1 MMKRSSQA
9 RVLGCALGLAAIAS
23 LVACVSG
30 ERDDG
35 PDDIDGAGGGDGS
48 AGAAVRAVDPTGSWN
63 LRLWFNEA
71 CDRPP
76 LIERATLHVIGD
88 PIEYEVVAPEASA
101 SATVSCTAD
110 RCTLSGVFTWAVGTA
125 RFERDVA
132 LVLAR
137 DGTITGSGTE
147 RVRDGAGRCT
157 FTIVA
162 DGVMASAPAAGS

>member
-1 MMKRSSQA
+1 MMKRSSQP

-23 LVACVSG
+23 LVACVSD
-30 ERDDG
+30 ERDG
-35 PDDIDGAGGGDGS
+35 APDDIDGAGVGDGS
-48 AGAAVRAVDPTGSWN
+48 AGASVRAIDPAGSWN

-76 LIERATLHVIGD
+76 LIERRTLQVIGD
-88 PIEYEVVAPEASA
+88 PIDDVVVAPAAST
-101 SATVSCTAD
+101 SATVSCTPD

-125 RFERDVA
+125 RFDRDVA

-147 RVRDGAGRCT
+147 LVRDGAGRCT
-157 FTIVA
+157 LTFLA